1 MRPGPEGSFKFRSF
15 KGAAALA
22 ALVLL
27 MTGCQSDEKEPE
39 ALVTVHSAR
48 ARSADLAR
56 TVNAE
61 AVVFPVAQAAITPK
75 ISAPVRQFFVNR
87 GATVRK
93 GQRLAL
99 LENRDLSAAALDNK
113 GALDQAEAAYKTSV
127 GATVPEDA
135 QKAEL
140 EVQNARQA
148 LDAEEK
154 LYESREQLFRE
165 GALPRKDL
173 DQARVSLAQARSQY
187 EIAKKRLD
195 SLNAL
200 VREQSLKAAGGQLA
214 SARGKYQGAE
224 AMLSYSDIR
233 SPIDGVITDRPLY
246 PGEMASSSTP
256 LLTVM
261 DISSVI
267 AKAHI
272 PEADAAALRKGD
284 KATISAP
291 GLEDVEGVVSLVS
304 PALDPNSTTVEIWV
318 QAKNP
323 KRQLRPGVAA
333 RIAITA
339 QTVRNAVAI
348 PAAALLDT
356 QSGEAQVMV
365 IDAEGR
371 AHRRAVKTGID
382 AGGEVQI
389 LSGLKVGEEVVTQG
403 AYGLPDNTKVKV
415 EVPEKEGQAK
425 PPPGK
430 GGAGNAAQEKD

>member
-1 MRPGPEGSFKFRSF
+1 MGLLLAGCRS
-15 KGAAALA
+15 G
-22 ALVLL
+22 
-27 MTGCQSDEKEPE
+27 EKEPE

-48 ARSADLAR
+48 ARTAELAR

-61 AVVFPVAQAAITPK
+61 AVVFPVAQAAVTPK
-75 ISAPVRQFFVNR
+75 ISAPVRQFFVTR

-127 GATVPEDA
+127 GATVPEDM

-140 EVQNARQA
+140 ELQNARQA
-148 LDAEEK
+148 LDAEQK
-154 LYESREQLFRE
+154 LYESREQLFKE

-187 EIAKKRLD
+187 EIAKKRLE

-200 VREQSLKAAGGQLA
+200 VKEQSLKAAGGQLA

-246 PGEMASSSTP
+246 PGEMASNSAP

-272 PEADAAALRKGD
+272 PEAEAAALRKGD
-284 KATISAP
+284 KATISVP

-323 KRQLRPGVAA
+323 KRQLRPGVTA

-348 PAAALLDT
+348 PAAALLEA

-365 IDAEGR
+365 IDADGR
-371 AHRRAVKTGID
+371 AHRRAVKTGIE

-389 LSGLKVGEEVVTQG
+389 LSGLKTGEEVVTQG

-415 EVPEKEGQAK
+415 EVSEKAGQEK
-425 PPPGK
+425 PPGK
-430 GGAGNAAQEKD
+430 GDAGNSAKEKD